1 MNRRDIELLSAYLD
15 GQLKPSDSARL
26 ESRLK
31 SDPELVAVMD
41 DLRAARGLLR
51 RLPQRRA
58 PRNFTLTRKM
68 VGQNPP
74 MPRAYPFFRFATTLA
89 TLLLFFTFGLN
100 FLAPQLAA
108 VPGIGFG
115 GGGDPAS
122 VDLYSQS
129 QPAEASGAAEAPAT
143 EAPAATEP
151 PAVALESAPQPTLM
165 PTMGD
170 IARTAVTATEKL
182 DATGNAVAQ
191 RDESQ
196 VPSEAPVPVSIGWQI
211 ALAGIALLGALLML
225 LMRQAAFQRWRQK
238 E

>member
-15 GQLKPSDSARL
+15 GQLKPSDSTRL
-26 ESRLK
+26 ETRLK

-41 DLRAARGLLR
+41 DLRAARSLLR

-100 FLAPQLAA
+100 FLAPQMAA
-108 VPGIGFG
+108 VPGFGMG
-115 GGGDPAS
+115 GGGS
-122 VDLYSQS
+122 GEDLFS
-129 QPAEASGAAEAPAT
+129 AEQAQEPSIA
-143 EAPAATEP
+143 EAPAATEA
-151 PAVALESAPQPTLM
+151 PAPAAEILPM
-165 PTMGD
+165 PTQMSTLD
-170 IARTAVTATEKL
+170 SERNSVAATEKI
-182 DATGNAVAQ
+182 DATGNAVGQDQSPVANA
-191 RDESQ
+191 
-196 VPSEAPVPVSIGWQI
+196 VPAPVSIEWQL
-211 ALAGIALLGALLML
+211 ALAGIALVGALLML
-225 LMRQAAFQRWRQK
+225 LLRQSAFQRWRQK

>member
-41 DLRAARGLLR
+41 DLRAARNLLR

-100 FLAPQLAA
+100 FFAPQLAA
-108 VPGIGFG
+108 APGPGMG
-115 GGGDPAS
+115 GGQGGDLFSAQEAQEPAI
-122 VDLYSQS
+122 
-129 QPAEASGAAEAPAT
+129 AEAPAT
-143 EAPAATEP
+143 EPPAATEA
-151 PAVALESAPQPTLM
+151 PAPAAEILPMPTLM
-165 PTMGD
+165 PTLD
-170 IARTAVTATEKL
+170 AERNAESPTEKI

-191 RDESQ
+191 DQSQ
-196 VPSEAPVPVSIGWQI
+196 AANEVPPPVSIGWQI
-211 ALAGIALLGALLML
+211 ALASIALLGALLML
-225 LMRQAAFQRWRQK
+225 LMRQSAFQRWRQK
-238 E
+238 Q

>member
-15 GQLKPSDSARL
+15 GQLKPSDSTRL

-31 SDPELVAVMD
+31 TDPELVAVMD
-41 DLRAARGLLR
+41 DLRAARNLLR
-51 RLPQRRA
+51 KLPQRRA

-100 FLAPQLAA
+100 FLAPQMAA
-108 VPGIGFG
+108 VPGFGMG
-115 GGGDPAS
+115 GGGSGGDLFSSEQAQEPSIAAAPA
-122 VDLYSQS
+122 
-129 QPAEASGAAEAPAT
+129 ATEAPAT
-143 EAPAATEP
+143 ESPLAEMLPMPTEMSTLESERNADAPA
-151 PAVALESAPQPTLM
+151 
-165 PTMGD
+165 
-170 IARTAVTATEKL
+170 EKI

-191 RDESQ
+191 DQSQ
-196 VPSEAPVPVSIGWQI
+196 AATEAPVPVSIRWQL
-211 ALAGIALLGALLML
+211 ALAGIALVGAILML
-225 LMRQAAFQRWRQK
+225 LMRQSAFQRWRQK